1 MVIQLN
7 LVRNINTILDIL
19 SEEMA
24 GGSGAAPGAAPPAG
38 DSDASDDD
46 EPPPLARS
54 FSPAPGTFSG
64 KHRLLK
70 LRLAPLRTVQHD
82 LELRIGIQAGS
93 DVSDHIVPASP
104 PGSPVEEAPR
114 HTGPVTSTVTAQ
126 MKCKVFLKQQHAQWK
141 SLGSAKLRLYRED
154 PTNIKQLVVEADDK
168 HKTVLISTIVLTDGV
183 ERVGKTGVAI
193 ELSDK
198 GMRTGVVYMLQL
210 RNEKSAGGLFDEL
223 LAGSDRANG
232 R

>member
-24 GGSGAAPGAAPPAG
+24 GGSGAAPGAAPPAV

-104 PGSPVEEAPR
+104 PGSPVL
-114 HTGPVTSTVTAQ
+114 GPARKQEFFVRSATSWKQLHGRSMSEGGAMRKSKDIQMRETADILAGCAED
-126 MKCKVFLKQQHAQWK
+126 MKAIW
-141 SLGSAKLRLYRED
+141 ED
-154 PTNIKQLVVEADDK
+154 PAIREMLLRKGIRMET
-168 HKTVLISTIVLTDGV
+168 T
-183 ERVGKTGVAI
+183 TG
-193 ELSDK
+193 L
-198 GMRTGVVYMLQL
+198 
-210 RNEKSAGGLFDEL
+210 
-223 LAGSDRANG
+223 
-232 R
+232 